1 MGSPGH
7 KAQAPGRWW
16 RPDMNLTASLA
27 LQHDK
32 SVPLNVGAEPRQ
44 ITLGPTHI
52 VLRGLPDNRE
62 FWKVVNAVAFTSQR
76 GAGRRAVYRA
86 VAYYAA
92 LTDARTCYASVAT
105 MANRAGLGTSATR
118 EQLRALERNGDIE
131 GIGNCRGANKPAVY
145 TLTVL
150 NRGQRLPLTKKVI
163 KNVRT
168 TTYTPRERVSCET
181 HGRSWFK
188 ADGRHC
194 FECAQA
200 RMKVKRSP
208 RRARG
213 GMPTYHDRPLRPVP
227 PMTPAQTDAAIE
239 LALANGYRQVGGQWR
254 RR

>member
-1 MGSPGH
+1 MPNST
-7 KAQAPGRWW
+7 ALAPAKL
-16 RPDMNLTASLA
+16 DKYA
-27 LQHDK
+27 LH
-32 SVPLNVGAEPRQ
+32 NVGVSPPKSGWALSDRSQ
-44 ITLGPTHI
+44 LTFGPSHI
-52 VLRGLPDNRE
+52 VSRWLPDNRE
-62 FWKVVNAVAFTSQR
+62 FWRIVNAVKFTQR

-168 TTYTPRERVSCET
+168 TTYTPRARVSCET

-188 ADGRHC
+188 ADGLHC

-200 RMKVKRSP
+200 RMT
-208 RRARG
+208 G
-213 GMPTYHDRPLRPVP
+213 
-227 PMTPAQTDAAIE
+227 QT
-239 LALANGYRQVGGQWR
+239 LA
-254 RR
+254 